1 MPTPRHL
8 ETTERVTLRSIL
20 TDPLIGPII
29 GIVFVLLAG
38 FGLVF
43 PILPLFARSF
53 GVGNDGAG
61 LLIATFGFARLF
73 GDLIGGTIV
82 DRRGERWTAIV
93 GMSFLA
99 VCSSATGAAPN
110 FVAAVVLWGLAGVGS
125 ATVFAS
131 LFSYILKAAPDDRV
145 ARTLSFFYGAF
156 NVGVIAGGA
165 AGGFIADAFGL
176 ETPLYAY
183 TVILIVGIVVY
194 LRFVPRLPA
203 SPPREDAPVV
213 AVPEAATVEAP
224 RPSGRVVRDL
234 LRVPGFLTTL
244 FLNLTYLWIVAAL
257 FNTLV
262 PLFAH
267 DEIGM
272 STSAIGAMFAVGV
285 AVEFLVLFPAGTL
298 ADRYGRRAV
307 MLPSLA
313 GLGVTTVLLGTP
325 TSALILTVLLAALA
339 VCSGF
344 AGVPPA
350 AMLSDI
356 VPSEHSGRGVGA
368 FRFCGDIGFF
378 LGPLIAGAASKS
390 FGFEAAFAIT
400 AVVPA
405 IAMVL
410 MLRTGETLRRPFTPD
425 SATRDESR
433 VRAEEQASD

>member
-1 MPTPRHL
+1 MPASRRV

-20 TDPLIGPII
+20 TDPLVGPIM

-73 GDLIGGTIV
+73 GDLIGGSIV
-82 DRRGERWTAIV
+82 DRKGERWTAVI
-93 GMSFLA
+93 GMVFLA
-99 VCSSATGAAPN
+99 LCSAATGAAPN
-110 FVAAVVLWGLAGVGS
+110 FPAAVVLWGLAGVGS
-125 ATVFAS
+125 AIVFAS
-131 LFSYILKAAPDDRV
+131 LFSYILKAAPNDRV
-145 ARTLSFFYGAF
+145 ARTLSIFFGAF

-176 ETPLYAY
+176 EAPLYGY
-183 TVILIVGIVVY
+183 SVILIVGIAVY
-194 LRFVPRLPA
+194 LRFVPRLPG
-203 SPPREDAPVV
+203 SPSREDEAIVAAP
-213 AVPEAATVEAP
+213 ETAAFEAP
-224 RPSGRVVRDL
+224 RPSGRIVRDL
-234 LRVPGFLTTL
+234 LRVPGFRTTL
-244 FLNLTYLWIVAAL
+244 FLNLTYLWVIAAI

-262 PLFAH
+262 PLFAN

-272 STSAIGAMFAVGV
+272 STGAIGTMFAVGV
-285 AVEFLVLFPAGTL
+285 AAEFLVLFPAGAL
-298 ADRYGRRAV
+298 ADRYGRRVV

-313 GLGVTTVLLGTP
+313 GLVVMIVLLGTS
-325 TSALILTVLLAALA
+325 TSALMLTLLLAVLA
-339 VCSGF
+339 FCTGF

-356 VPSEHSGRGVGA
+356 VPSEQSGRGVGA

-390 FGFEAAFAIT
+390 FGFETAFAIT

-405 IAMVL
+405 LAVL
-410 MLRTGETLRRPFTPD
+410 ITLRTRETLRREPG
-425 SATRDESR
+425 SE
-433 VRAEEQASD
+433 RALA

>member
-99 VCSSATGAAPN
+99 VCSGATGAAPN

-156 NVGVIAGGA
+156 NVGVIVGGA

-203 SPPREDAPVV
+203 SPPGEDAPVV

-298 ADRYGRRAV
+298 ADRYGGHASVTGRARGHDRPPRDAH
-307 MLPSLA
+307 LRADPDGAA
-313 GLGVTTVLLGTP
+313 GGAGGLLGVRRSPSRSDALRHRSLRAIRSRGRRVQVLWRHRVLSR
-325 TSALILTVLLAALA
+325 SADRRSGQQELWIRGRFRDHCSCPGDRDGPDAQNRRDAA
-339 VCSGF
+339 
-344 AGVPPA
+344 
-350 AMLSDI
+350 
-356 VPSEHSGRGVGA
+356 PSVHS
-368 FRFCGDIGFF
+368 
-378 LGPLIAGAASKS
+378 
-390 FGFEAAFAIT
+390 
-400 AVVPA
+400 
-405 IAMVL
+405 
-410 MLRTGETLRRPFTPD
+410 
-425 SATRDESR
+425 
-433 VRAEEQASD
+433 

>member
-8 ETTERVTLRSIL
+8 ETIERITLRSIL
-20 TDPLIGPII
+20 TDPLIGPLM

-73 GDLIGGTIV
+73 GDLIGGSIV
-82 DRRGERWTAIV
+82 DRKGERWTAIV
-93 GMSFLA
+93 GMAFLA
-99 VCSSATGAAPN
+99 LCSSATGAAPS
-110 FVAAVVLWGLAGVGS
+110 FAAAVVLWGLAGVGS
-125 ATVFAS
+125 AIIFAS
-131 LFSYILKAAPDDRV
+131 LFSYILKAAPSEGV
-145 ARTLSFFYGAF
+145 ARTLSIFFGAF
-156 NVGVIAGGA
+156 NIGVIAGGA

-176 ETPLYAY
+176 EAPLFAY
-183 TVILIVGIVVY
+183 SVILIVGIAVY
-194 LRFVPRLPA
+194 LRYVPRLPG
-203 SPPREDAPVV
+203 SPVKEEAAMIP
-213 AVPEAATVEAP
+213 VPEAATVEAP

-234 LRVPGFLTTL
+234 FRVPGFLTTL

-285 AVEFLVLFPAGTL
+285 AAEFLVLFPAGAL

-313 GLGVTTVLLGTP
+313 ALVILIVLLGTS
-325 TSALILTVLLAALA
+325 TSALTLTLLLAVLA
-339 VCSGF
+339 FCTGF

-356 VPSEHSGRGVGA
+356 VPTEQSGRGVGA

-390 FGFEAAFAIT
+390 FGFETAFAIT

-405 IAMVL
+405 LAVL
-410 MLRTGETLRRPFTPD
+410 FILRTGETLRREP
-425 SATRDESR
+425 
-433 VRAEEQASD
+433 VSDGALA